1 MRFLEGLIL
10 IAILFSLLAYLVQKS
25 RRPRWLSL
33 LPALAA
39 LFVVIHLVVEGY
51 RWQMVPA
58 YALAAIVVAGMI
70 RSVAQK
76 AETQSETPSRIR
88 RISALIG
95 IALGLLVL
103 ALAAALPSISPVFSL
118 PEPTGP
124 HAIGTQYFCWTDE
137 DRPDEYTADPCDF
150 REVSVQMWY
159 PAEPSGDE
167 KPIPYMRQDAARAL
181 THSQDLQDLPEFL
194 FDHLALVRTHAYL
207 GADVA
212 RTGSPFP
219 VITYSISGLM
229 SSHMTLFEE
238 LASHG
243 YVVLCIGHPYWNPFV
258 YRAGGEAI
266 PFDAQNEHYKA
277 WWAEADSAAVVEAK
291 SQITLATTTTA
302 QERAGLRHNELR
314 PVAIHDLKLWA
325 GDIGFVLDELEVMN
339 QGAGFLAGT
348 LDLEHIGIMG
358 FSKGGAAAGQ
368 FCVTD
373 ERCKAGI
380 NLTGFMYGDIVNVN
394 LDTPFFFVSE
404 EESWAPDCFVNDLFY
419 KRAESD
425 AYQMKIRGARHAS
438 FGDFCLWG
446 RLLQWANGNPPI
458 EGERMTYIQN
468 VYAKAFFDKHLK
480 GMVLPLLDGPSAD
493 FPELVFRSSNNTP

>member
-1 MRFLEGLIL
+1 MRPLEGLIL
-10 IAILFSLLAYLVQKS
+10 IAILFSLLAYLVPKS

-58 YALAAIVVAGMI
+58 YALAAIVVVGMI
-70 RSVAQK
+70 RCVPQK
-76 AETQSETPSRIR
+76 AETQSEAPSRRR

-124 HAIGTQYFCWTDE
+124 HAVGTQYYYWADE
-137 DRPDEYTADPCDF
+137 DRPDEYTTDPGDF
-150 REVSVQMWY
+150 REVSVQIWY
-159 PAEPSGDE
+159 PAELSGDE
-167 KPIPYMRQDAARAL
+167 KPIRYMRQDAARAF
-181 THSQDLQDLPEFL
+181 THSLDLPEFL
-194 FDHLALVRTHAYL
+194 FDHHALVRTHAYL
-207 GADVA
+207 GADVV
-212 RTGSPFP
+212 RTGAPFP
-219 VITYSISGLM
+219 VITYSMSGLM

-258 YRAGGEAI
+258 YGSGGEAL
-266 PFDAQNEHYKA
+266 PFDRQNEHYKA
-277 WWAEADSAAVVEAK
+277 WWAEADAAGVVEAK
-291 SQITLATTTTA
+291 SQVTLANTTVA
-302 QERAGLRHNELR
+302 QERAFLRLNELM
-314 PVAIHDLKLWA
+314 PVAVPDLRMWA

-339 QGAGFLAGT
+339 QGAGFLAGAF
-348 LDLEHIGIMG
+348 DLEHVGVMG

-394 LDTPFFFVSE
+394 LDTPFFFFSE
-404 EESWAPDCFVNDLFY
+404 EELWAQDCFVNDLFY
-419 KRAESD
+419 KRAKSD

-446 RLLQWANGNPPI
+446 RLLQWGTGDPTI

-468 VYAKAFFDKHLK
+468 VYARTFFDKHLK
-480 GMVLPLLDGPSAD
+480 GMVSPLLDGPSAD
-493 FPELVFRSSNNTP
+493 FPELVFRSNNNAP